1 MLGPC
6 SVNDPVFIVL
16 NIDPADNQLCLYMF
30 DLSLASTVL
39 VIAVA
44 VLTTAAAITDIRWR
58 RIPNKLTLPMFALGW
73 LYQGAFH
80 GLSGLLDGFLG
91 FLIGFGILF
100 VLWMVG
106 GGGGGDVKLMGA
118 LSVWLGYRLTL
129 SVMIVSTTV
138 VILVTGGVVL
148 WSLVTAGMGK
158 SKTRFLAT
166 GKGYGVKANDG
177 KRSQE
182 STQEKQSRRVMAY
195 AIPVA
200 IATWSVVLWNW
211 ETLP

>member
-1 MLGPC
+1 
-6 SVNDPVFIVL
+6 
-16 NIDPADNQLCLYMF
+16 MF
-30 DLSLASTVL
+30 ELSLASTIL

-44 VLTTAAAITDIRWR
+44 ALTGVAAITDIRWR
-58 RIPNKLTLPMFALGW
+58 KIPNKLTLPMFALGW
-73 LYQGAFH
+73 VYQGWFY
-80 GLSGLLDGFLG
+80 GLNGLGNAALG
-91 FLIGFGILF
+91 FLVGFGVLF

-118 LSVWLGYRLTL
+118 LSVWLGYRMTL
-129 SVMIVSTTV
+129 AVMVISTV
-138 VILVTGGVVL
+138 FVICVTGGVLV

-166 GKGYGVKANDG
+166 GKGYGAKQKDG

-182 STQEKQSRRVMAY
+182 TIAQKQQRRVMAY

-200 IATWSVVLWNW
+200 VATWAVVIWNW
-211 ETLP
+211 EQLP